1 MKQSGFVERAAV
13 GILDRQCAVGERLRH
28 QSRVNGTARDH
39 ASAGGFGPDCGQMAL
54 AGPLRSDQRN
64 GARRPICPAV
74 DQGERSFV
82 AGSTQKIRA
91 IEAFPMTE
99 WKTELA
105 RRGRIAHHHTLRAS
119 PILSPPPGGG
129 EGARY
134 TCEFAS
140 EVLICSTHPRT

>member
-13 GILDRQCAVGERLRH
+13 GILDRQCAAGERLRH

-39 ASAGGFGPDCGQMAL
+39 ASAGGFGPDCSQMAL

-74 DQGERSFV
+74 DQGECSFI

-105 RRGRIAHHHTLRAS
+105 RRGPVAPPRAVLAS
-119 PILSPPPGGG
+119 PN
-129 EGARY
+129 
-134 TCEFAS
+134 
-140 EVLICSTHPRT
+140 